1 MRIRLFFIFFSILVS
16 QEIFSQDYFIGLIK
30 ETRVSKNIYG
40 SSSRG
45 VSSIKGTSYYFT
57 INNGNR
63 QLIGKKGSNLE
74 LYIKDPAAKKSFK
87 EFNKY
92 IDRANLYSYGQY
104 VGIVSAVIGLVTFSA
119 PDDPDADPVRSYL
132 LRPSVV
138 GGVGV
143 TTACYILR
151 KVNIKKGIN
160 KLTESVGLQNSSNS
174 HSSFQKFEPDNLG
187 FNWSPDTGVQLAMS
201 WLF

>member
-119 PDDPDADPVRSYL
+119 PDDPDADPVRSY
-132 LRPSVV
+132 
-138 GGVGV
+138 
-143 TTACYILR
+143 
-151 KVNIKKGIN
+151 
-160 KLTESVGLQNSSNS
+160 ESVGLQNSSNS